1 MAASRKDMETKM
13 IIRVQVGTDTEGNPV
28 TENSTISH
36 WNPELTD
43 DEFLKF
49 GNMLGGLQTDTV
61 DSVRRQDEAT
71 VVSE

>member
-13 IIRVQVGTDTEGNPV
+13 IIRVQVGTDTEGMRVRVNRK
-28 TENSTISH
+28 ICL

-43 DEFLKF
+43 DEFVKF
-49 GNMLGGLQTDTV
+49 GNMLGGLQADTV

>member
-13 IIRVQVGTDTEGNPV
+13 IIRVQVGTDT
-28 TENSTISH
+28 
-36 WNPELTD
+36 
-43 DEFLKF
+43 
-49 GNMLGGLQTDTV
+49 V

>member
-28 TENSTISH
+28 TENRTISH

-49 GNMLGGLQTDTV
+49 GNMLGGLQTDTI